1 MRSDGLRLYT
11 IRPFKIPDESR
22 VNMHMFDIEG
32 AGGVTMQGTLSA
44 DRIIASGA
52 IETAEGLK
60 VGAGGILLAG
70 PSDNSHTITSLGT
83 INLDTPDVTI
93 RADLSVGEGITAS
106 GLTIDHGPAT
116 ISGAAIATEPYVDSE
131 LTSLSGI
138 LQSQITDADLD
149 FQGDTGGA
157 LNITGGETLTIS
169 GGTNIHT
176 AGSGNVLTVNTDD
189 DLIASSLTIN
199 TLSGL
204 HFTQG
209 EGRITEEGSD
219 PPPTPGFPQPLDIN
233 AKYFV
238 RINSTL
244 QTGSLHV
251 SGTNMYGH
259 DLSLTGDFDIEGE
272 ILADGKIRSNTKLEA
287 PDLLVWNS
295 GVIVDLTVGSTSA
308 GAITTSGLAVEHG
321 PATISGLTIATEA
334 YADQVLANALE
345 SEMSYKGGYD
355 AATNSPDLDTTP
367 GTIAKGDVYTV
378 TAAGVF
384 FDEDVE
390 AGDVLIAEIAS
401 ASGIAD

>member
-1 MRSDGLRLYT
+1 
-11 IRPFKIPDESR
+11 
-22 VNMHMFDIEG
+22 V
-32 AGGVTMQGTLSA
+32 
-44 DRIIASGA
+44 
-52 IETAEGLK
+52 
-60 VGAGGILLAG
+60 
-70 PSDNSHTITSLGT
+70 
-83 INLDTPDVTI
+83 DTEI
-93 RADLSVGEGITAS
+93 
-106 GLTIDHGPAT
+106 
-116 ISGAAIATEPYVDSE
+116 
-131 LTSLSGI
+131 TSLSGT
-138 LQSQITDADLD
+138 LQAQITDADLD

-157 LNITGGETLTIS
+157 LNITGGETFTIS

-176 AGSGNVLTVNTDD
+176 VGSGNVLTVNTDD

-204 HFTQG
+204 HFTEG
-209 EGRITEEGSD
+209 EGRITEEGAD
-219 PPPTPGFPQPLDIN
+219 PPPPSNPFKPLDIN

-238 RINSTL
+238 RINSSV
-244 QTGSLHV
+244 QTGNLHV
-251 SGTNMYGH
+251 SGSSMYGH
-259 DLSLTGDFDIEGE
+259 DLSLTGDFDIEGD
-272 ILADGKIRSNTKLEA
+272 LASEGDIQTVKKLQSA
-287 PDLLVWNS
+287 DLVVWNS
-295 GVIVDLTVGSTSA
+295 GVIVDLTAINLTAGSTTST

-384 FDEDVE
+384 FDEAVE
-390 AGDVLIAEIAS
+390 AGDVLIAEITS